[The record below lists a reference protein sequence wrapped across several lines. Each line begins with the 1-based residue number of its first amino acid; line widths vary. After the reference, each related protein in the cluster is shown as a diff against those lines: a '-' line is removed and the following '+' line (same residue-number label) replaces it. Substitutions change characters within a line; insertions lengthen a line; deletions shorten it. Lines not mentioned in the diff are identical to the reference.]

1 MDSQTHF
8 LHTLS
13 LVPET
18 SRNKNDAGDD
28 GCDTNHRADSRNFR
42 GRGREG
48 GGRGGGG
55 ALNQITAQ
63 PMKLIADAAIA
74 PSGDEWI
81 NSRRK
86 KPG

>member
-28 GCDTNHRADSRNFR
+28 GCDTNHRADSRNWR
-42 GRGREG
+42 KER
-48 GGRGGGG
+48 RGGGG

-74 PSGDEWI
+74 PSGYEWI

>member
-28 GCDTNHRADSRNFR
+28 GCDTNHRADSRNF
-42 GRGREG
+42 
-48 GGRGGGG
+48 GGRGGEGGEGG

-74 PSGDEWI
+74 PSGYEWI